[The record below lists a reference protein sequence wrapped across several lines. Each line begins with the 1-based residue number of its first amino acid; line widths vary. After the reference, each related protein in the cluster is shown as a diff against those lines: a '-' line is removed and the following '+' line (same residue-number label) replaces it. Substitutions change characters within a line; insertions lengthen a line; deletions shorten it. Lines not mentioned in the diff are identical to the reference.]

1 MDTFIKTQEAA
12 MWIEEVNTEIQCVEM
27 VLKQTKE
34 CLEHDPDDDIWFE
47 YERIVNKLD
56 NYWNGLIKG
65 SKKACE
71 IISGVIKSAEN
82 VGKEIIEE
90 IKASESRMKG

>member
-1 MDTFIKTQEAA
+1 MDTNIKTEEAS
-12 MWIEEVNTEIQCVEM
+12 MWIKEVNTELQCVEI

-56 NYWNGLIKG
+56 NYWNGLVKA
-65 SKKACE
+65 SKTACE
-71 IISGVIKSAEN
+71 IISGVIKTAET
-82 VGKEIIEE
+82 VGKEIVEE
-90 IKASESRMKG
+90 IKASEGRLIG